1 MSRCRVG
8 RVRKVGADD
17 DVQRLSLSQTVGVL
31 VSSAPIDCNINI
43 EPSPSQVDDNDIDG
57 NAVWSKH
64 KCTECFARGTCS
76 NVAFSSDRFMA
87 DQPLHVTGKQLARD
101 FDLHHQE

>member
-17 DVQRLSLSQTVGVL
+17 DVQRLSLSQMVGVL

-43 EPSPSQVDDNDIDG
+43 EPSPSQPRVDDTDNDNDG
-57 NAVWSKH
+57 KGVWPKH
-64 KCTECFARGTCS
+64 KCAE
-76 NVAFSSDRFMA
+76 
-87 DQPLHVTGKQLARD
+87 
-101 FDLHHQE
+101 